1 MNHVAR
7 MIQYSTPRST
17 KCDQTFPVYMSPP
30 HSRVL
35 PASITTIWQSV
46 IVPIIV
52 GHSKVAGPHTSLD
65 AVLLDG
71 VIDEGVYGSD
81 GFWDFGSNEV
91 DGSDGLSIVEFMLE
105 GDFEG
110 GRVKPVEFD
119 GLGTGW
125 NFGVVLA
132 GGQDEGDLCF
142 LQKGCNAKR
151 GLPGAACKDD
161 CHDD

>member
-7 MIQYSTPRST
+7 MTQYSTPRST

-35 PASITTIWQSV
+35 TGEHNNYLAVSNCS
-46 IVPIIV
+46 IIV

-71 VIDEGVYGSD
+71 VIDEGVRGSD

-91 DGSDGLSIVEFMLE
+91 DGSDDLSIVEFMLE
-105 GDFEG
+105 RDFEG

-119 GLGTGW
+119 CLGTGW
-125 NFGVVLA
+125 NLGVVLA
-132 GGQDEGDLCF
+132 GGQDEGHLCF

-151 GLPGAACKDD
+151 GLAGAASKED